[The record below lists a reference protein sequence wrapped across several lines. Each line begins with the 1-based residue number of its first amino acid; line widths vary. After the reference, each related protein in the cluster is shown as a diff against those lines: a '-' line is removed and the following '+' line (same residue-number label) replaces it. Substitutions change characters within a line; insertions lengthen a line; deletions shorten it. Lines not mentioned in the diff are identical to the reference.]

1 MSDIAAGSE
10 RITRDTLEESLKHLQ
25 GDIDQDAPSVL
36 VKAAWAAVAIAVVL
50 ILLSYLLGRRTGRKH
65 STIVEIRRL

>member
-1 MSDIAAGSE
+1 MSDIAADSE
-10 RITRDTLEESLKHLQ
+10 RITRDTLEDALKHLQ
-25 GDIDQDAPSVL
+25 GDIDRDAPSVL
-36 VKAAWAAVAIAVVL
+36 VKAAWVAAAVAVAL